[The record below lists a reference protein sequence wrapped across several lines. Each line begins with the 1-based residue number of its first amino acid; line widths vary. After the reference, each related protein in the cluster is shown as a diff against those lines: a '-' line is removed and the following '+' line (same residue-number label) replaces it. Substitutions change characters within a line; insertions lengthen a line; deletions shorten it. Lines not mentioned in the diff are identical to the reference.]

1 MPDELIDSEGDLR
14 APREAD
20 AMRGTIL
27 VSTFRWLR
35 ERDLEDKYRAAL
47 EPETRDALYETSATE
62 WVPMSRA
69 LAHYDAL
76 DAMSLPHELC
86 VTLGGDVSHAINGVF
101 LNTVARL
108 AGNLGATP
116 FTPLA
121 RAAKVYARNFRGG
134 AIGVFRVAETEARF
148 EVRGAPMARS
158 RVHRDT
164 IEGSLLDGI
173 RPFAAGAKVSE
184 IVNARSPT
192 SYAYRARW

>member
-1 MPDELIDSEGDLR
+1 MAEELIDSEGDLR
-14 APREAD
+14 APRDVD

-35 ERDLEDKYRAAL
+35 ERDLETRYREALDPAARPVLL
-47 EPETRDALYETSATE
+47 ETAAAD
-62 WVPMSRA
+62 WVPIA
-69 LAHYDAL
+69 LGLAHYDAL
-76 DAMSLPHELC
+76 DSLALSHDVC
-86 VTLGGDVSHAINGVF
+86 IALGADVSHTINGVF

-108 AGNLGATP
+108 AGTLGATP

-134 AIGVFRVAETEARF
+134 AIAVSRVADTEARF

-164 IEGSLLDGI
+164 IEGSLLDGCL
-173 RPFAAGAKVSE
+173 PFAANAKVSE
-184 IVNARSPT
+184 IIASRSPT
-192 SYAYRARW
+192 SYAYRIRW